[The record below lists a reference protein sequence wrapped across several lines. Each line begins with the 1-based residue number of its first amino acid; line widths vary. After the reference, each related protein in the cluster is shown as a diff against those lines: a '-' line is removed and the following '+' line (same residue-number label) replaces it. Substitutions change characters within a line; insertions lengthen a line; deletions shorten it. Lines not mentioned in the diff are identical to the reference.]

1 LGEKG
6 FKVIGI
12 RMTGECKGM
21 LLKVLNKNTT
31 TELIFLESSGVV
43 IQFSKTLPD
52 KVGNK
57 LKQDAVE

>member
-1 LGEKG
+1 
-6 FKVIGI
+6 
-12 RMTGECKGM
+12 MTGECKGM